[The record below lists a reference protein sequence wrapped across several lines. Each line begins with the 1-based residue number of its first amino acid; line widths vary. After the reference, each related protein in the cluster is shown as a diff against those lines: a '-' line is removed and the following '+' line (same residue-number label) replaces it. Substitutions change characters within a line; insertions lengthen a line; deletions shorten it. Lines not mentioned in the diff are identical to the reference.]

1 MGTPAADTKGASQ
14 RHEPTGAAMTF
25 ECTSCQLRYKID
37 DSLIPPEGARVKCR
51 RCSTLIEVPAPVIEL
66 APVDLELIP
75 PPPPK
80 RVPRVEEAPAE
91 RVPEPPPAPR
101 VADPEPSAVDE
112 GVTLEQQ
119 LAAEA
124 RSVPPS
130 PDIEHDSSFVER
142 FDAPPAATIPADP
155 AFEHIGASAAQSS
168 YVQTAPALETEPL
181 GTPPQEPAFDPAPA
195 TETTPVVETSVAPSF
210 GEPLPPALAPLASAP
225 SIGEP
230 SLGTPSI
237 AVPSFAAPSIT
248 APSFGAAPASLGAP
262 TPESIP
268 PEPPAPTLS
277 ASPTLATSDTVSGE
291 APMAVD
297 NVVPLTLGTPIPDGL
312 SPEEKT
318 RHEKARRLARVLASD
333 IAIYNREKKERGM
346 VDGNLVAVLGYE
358 IKKSWETY
366 KERVGADFA
375 NSTPY
380 FRDALND
387 LLAEGKKIF

>member
-1 MGTPAADTKGASQ
+1 
-14 RHEPTGAAMTF
+14 MTF
-25 ECTSCQLRYKID
+25 ECTNCQLRYKID
-37 DSLIPPEGARVKCR
+37 DSLIPPDGARVKCR
-51 RCSTLIEVPAPVIEL
+51 RCSTLIDVPAPVIEL

-80 RVPRVEEAPAE
+80 RMPRIDEAPAVRVEAPAE
-91 RVPEPPPAPR
+91 RTPAPAPSVAAPAPSPPR
-101 VADPEPSAVDE
+101 AADPEPPAADE
-112 GVTLEQQ
+112 SVTLEQQ

-142 FDAPPAATIPADP
+142 FDAPSAAAIPADP
-155 AFEHIGASAAQSS
+155 AFEHIGAAAAQAS
-168 YVQTAPALETEPL
+168 YEPATPSLETEPL
-181 GTPPQEPAFDPAPA
+181 GTPPPAAFESTPAPEPA
-195 TETTPVVETSVAPSF
+195 PVLETSGAPN
-210 GEPLPPALAPLASAP
+210 L
-225 SIGEP
+225 GEP
-230 SLGTPSI
+230 SLSESPSL
-237 AVPSFAAPSIT
+237 AAPTLAAPTLAAPALS
-248 APSFGAAPASLGAP
+248 APSFEAAPPSIGAPALESPQEPAPAPPAAESTPSHAPAP
-262 TPESIP
+262 TPT
-268 PEPPAPTLS
+268 PAP
-277 ASPTLATSDTVSGE
+277 APALATSETAE
-291 APMAVD
+291 APMATD

-312 SPEEKT
+312 SPEERT

>member
-1 MGTPAADTKGASQ
+1 
-14 RHEPTGAAMTF
+14 MTF
-25 ECTSCQLRYKID
+25 ECTNCQLRYKID
-37 DSLIPPEGARVKCR
+37 DSLIPPDGARVKCR
-51 RCSTLIEVPAPVIEL
+51 RCSTLIDVPAPVIEL

-80 RVPRVEEAPAE
+80 RMPRIDEAPAVRVEAPAE
-91 RVPEPPPAPR
+91 RTPAPAASVAAPAPSPPR
-101 VADPEPSAVDE
+101 AADPEPPAADE
-112 GVTLEQQ
+112 SVTLEQQ

-142 FDAPPAATIPADP
+142 FDAPSAAAIPADP
-155 AFEHIGASAAQSS
+155 AFEHIGAAAAQAS
-168 YVQTAPALETEPL
+168 YEPATPSLETEPL
-181 GTPPQEPAFDPAPA
+181 GTPPPAAFESTPAPEPAPA
-195 TETTPVVETSVAPSF
+195 PVLETSGAPN
-210 GEPLPPALAPLASAP
+210 L
-225 SIGEP
+225 GEP
-230 SLGTPSI
+230 SLSESPSL
-237 AVPSFAAPSIT
+237 AAPTLAAPTLAAPSLS
-248 APSFGAAPASLGAP
+248 APSFEAAPPFIGAPALESPQEPAPAPPAAESNPSHAPAPAPAAAPA
-262 TPESIP
+262 
-268 PEPPAPTLS
+268 
-277 ASPTLATSDTVSGE
+277 LATSETAE
-291 APMAVD
+291 APMATD

-312 SPEEKT
+312 SPEERT